1 MQNAPAFAPRAGR
14 LTGMTETRP
23 KSILLSMRAS
33 ELRGRGA
40 VYRWLHKN
48 YRQVSKGFA
57 KTESTWEGVIDAL
70 VAAGVTNRTG
80 GRPSTNSVLKVWQRV
95 CEDRVKRAKQTKR
108 KPPDRSRPAGAWS
121 APERVRGPPAQP
133 DPLRSRSARI
143 PASRH
148 PASQAEAQS
157 AKPTGLPQDLPDHV
171 RENLAAL
178 RRQFAHTDRHI
189 VQPADED

>member
-1 MQNAPAFAPRAGR
+1 
-14 LTGMTETRP
+14 MTETRP
-23 KSILLSMRAS
+23 KSILVSMRAS

-48 YRQVSKGFA
+48 HRQVSKGFL

-80 GRPSTNSVLKVWQRV
+80 GRPSANSVLKVWQRV
-95 CEDRVKRAKQTKR
+95 CEDRAKRARQPKR
-108 KPPDRSRPAGAWS
+108 KKPDRSRPAGSWS
-121 APERVRGPPAQP
+121 SAERVRAPPP
-133 DPLRSRSARI
+133 PSDPGGTRPARI
-143 PASRH
+143 PAGRH
-148 PASQAEAQS
+148 PAPQADAPS
-157 AKPTGLPQDLPDHV
+157 AKPAGLPQDLPDHV

-189 VQPADED
+189 VQQADED